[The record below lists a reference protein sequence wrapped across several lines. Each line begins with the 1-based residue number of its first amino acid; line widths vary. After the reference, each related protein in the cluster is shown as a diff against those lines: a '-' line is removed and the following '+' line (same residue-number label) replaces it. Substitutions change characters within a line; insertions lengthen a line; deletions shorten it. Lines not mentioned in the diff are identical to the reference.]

1 MKSKNN
7 DDGKNRD
14 KNKDKDKLKKKKIN
28 PEAAKE
34 LDSILKN
41 ALSNYLTSQA
51 SAHQT
56 RTKDIESLKAVI
68 EEFLNCY
75 IIIGYLPNGEALN
88 VISAHNQQEADSL
101 SALLNKFLF
110 NQQSG
115 EDRDM
120 PF

>member
-7 DDGKNRD
+7 DDGKE
-14 KNKDKDKLKKKKIN
+14 KPKKKKID

-34 LDSILKN
+34 LDSILKS
-41 ALSNYLTSQA
+41 ALNNYLAAQA
-51 SAHQT
+51 SAHST

-75 IIIGYLPNGEALN
+75 IIIGYLPNGDPLN
-88 VISAHNQQEADSL
+88 IISAHNQQEADSL

-115 EDRDM
+115 DDRD
-120 PF
+120 PSF